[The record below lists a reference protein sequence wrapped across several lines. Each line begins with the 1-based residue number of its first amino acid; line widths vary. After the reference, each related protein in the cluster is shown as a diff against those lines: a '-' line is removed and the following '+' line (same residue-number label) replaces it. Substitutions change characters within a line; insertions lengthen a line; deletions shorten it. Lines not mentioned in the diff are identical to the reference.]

1 MENKNNGRVT
11 LYTFVIICALT
22 FILFFQYIIGVK
34 SFYFM
39 HVVSD
44 GVMQFYPNY
53 VELSKALKQS
63 MFGAFS
69 WTKGWGGYVMDT
81 NPFSRLITLFGEN
94 HIIYMTG
101 LVTALKVTLTGL
113 CFSLYLKELKVEKI
127 TNIVY
132 SIMYAF
138 SIQVI
143 GGGCWST
150 QAELAIILPVFL
162 YAVEKYKNTKKTGG
176 FFVGIILSI
185 LSLSLYFML
194 VMSAFVIAYAIVSNI
209 LQNDKKIQIKKKYI
223 IIFAL
228 VIFLIFALN
237 FSAFRKIFQSYRFQK
252 GLNYLDD
259 SFGKIFTI
267 KNIKTIMTTVLRSFS
282 PNMLGIIGVNM
293 YYGSEYGLGYIVD
306 GSFYAGILML
316 LMIPQAFHKDNR
328 KRNIIFGMGIATCF
342 LVTVFP
348 PLRLILAG
356 FGNDE
361 FRLIRIWFL
370 FILLFISCMAF
381 NDLYTGKYKLSKKR
395 LYITSAVCIAL
406 LTAGIPMHIYL
417 FDYVSA
423 IIIIVIYNVLLT
435 LCFSHNKKAFV
446 ILICFVCAEALF
458 YSYPFINNKDA
469 IYTSEWEEEK
479 YYNDKTEEV
488 ISLIEEKGDEPFRIN
503 KAYMSVMLNDASIQ
517 NFEGTAY
524 YIGGVGVP
532 NCTDF
537 NVSMGIPSMFNNR
550 NYCMGS
556 CGNVYADSL
565 LAVRYAV
572 SHSDEFYENGY
583 DFEKSEYGLNLYHNS
598 NDVPFAFF
606 YDKYILR
613 EEFDKLSLQD
623 RKRNI
628 LNFAVID
635 EATDKLTKCD
645 KNEIINSNGKILWNE
660 SVSGYKCGDVIP
672 VKPLEKNEVMI
683 IETVSDEEYLLGLK
697 WAVNG
702 EWQDDNSQYMS
713 IYEENGNAVAEVTN
727 QPGTNYV
734 VLYSYGTEGG
744 EIIQKLNIYI
754 LDAKEYYSE
763 FDVRIDEIKNDDV
776 ELLDYSSDNISFLAG
791 EEKAKMLFM
800 SIPYDAG
807 FDIYIDGKKV
817 EKYKV
822 DYAFTGVIVPEGNHV
837 VEARYKRHMPK
848 QYKEAAAIIVI
859 YILLSLCLIMK
870 KKINERRSKEN
881 D

>member
-1 MENKNNGRVT
+1 M
-11 LYTFVIICALT
+11 
-22 FILFFQYIIGVK
+22 
-34 SFYFM
+34 
-39 HVVSD
+39 
-44 GVMQFYPNY
+44 
-53 VELSKALKQS
+53 
-63 MFGAFS
+63 
-69 WTKGWGGYVMDT
+69 
-81 NPFSRLITLFGEN
+81 
-94 HIIYMTG
+94 
-101 LVTALKVTLTGL
+101 
-113 CFSLYLKELKVEKI
+113 
-127 TNIVY
+127 
-132 SIMYAF
+132 
-138 SIQVI
+138 
-143 GGGCWST
+143 
-150 QAELAIILPVFL
+150 
-162 YAVEKYKNTKKTGG
+162 
-176 FFVGIILSI
+176 
-185 LSLSLYFML
+185 
-194 VMSAFVIAYAIVSNI
+194 
-209 LQNDKKIQIKKKYI
+209 
-223 IIFAL
+223 
-228 VIFLIFALN
+228 
-237 FSAFRKIFQSYRFQK
+237 
-252 GLNYLDD
+252 
-259 SFGKIFTI
+259 
-267 KNIKTIMTTVLRSFS
+267 
-282 PNMLGIIGVNM
+282 
-293 YYGSEYGLGYIVD
+293 
-306 GSFYAGILML
+306 
-316 LMIPQAFHKDNR
+316 
-328 KRNIIFGMGIATCF
+328 
-342 LVTVFP
+342 
-348 PLRLILAG
+348 
-356 FGNDE
+356 
-361 FRLIRIWFL
+361 
-370 FILLFISCMAF
+370 
-381 NDLYTGKYKLSKKR
+381 
-395 LYITSAVCIAL
+395 
-406 LTAGIPMHIYL
+406 
-417 FDYVSA
+417 
-423 IIIIVIYNVLLT
+423 
-435 LCFSHNKKAFV
+435 
-446 ILICFVCAEALF
+446 F

-532 NCTDF
+532 DRTDF

-572 SHSDEFYENGY
+572 SHSDEFYEYGY

-635 EATDKLTKCD
+635 KATDKLTKCD
-645 KNEIINSNGKILWNE
+645 KNEIINFNGKILWNE
-660 SVSGYKCGDVIP
+660 AVSGYKCGDVIP

-683 IETVSDEEYLLGLK
+683 IETVSDEECLLGLK

-763 FDVRIDEIKNDDV
+763 FDVRIDEIKNDV

-807 FDIYIDGKKV
+807 FDIYIDGEKV

-822 DYAFTGVIVPEGNHV
+822 DYAFTGVIVPEGTHV

-848 QYKEAAAIIVI
+848 QYKEAAVIIVI
-859 YILLSLCLIMK
+859 YILLSLFLITK